1 METLR
6 VTEKYNANTTHRKI
20 YYLSILYQKDN
31 ICLHFK
37 IRFNME
43 LYGILDSNARII
55 WLNFK
60 SIRFKLIKFNKN
72 ITTTKSVNFI
82 INIYY

>member
-1 METLR
+1 MEHM
-6 VTEKYNANTTHRKI
+6 E
-20 YYLSILYQKDN
+20 YQ
-31 ICLHFK
+31 IV
-37 IRFNME
+37 
-43 LYGILDSNARII
+43 II

-82 INIYY
+82 INIYYQPFFITLSGNTEAHLRAVERNLNLN